1 MRDRRDDVIRHHV
14 DMAARHSGETIES
27 IAARAVELYEAR
39 TPLHARHIPFMPR
52 GRNPYEAQRAN
63 ALHVRRFLGLSQ
75 PGTRMPVEFEEALVL
90 ALPEPFRTECLRE
103 LADRLGL
110 LAAKAPDPAASL
122 LCAPADL
129 MRECAEVITALAPAL
144 VDGTYTADDLPAIR
158 AAVGALADV
167 QGATASLLAQ
177 LADAQQRL
185 GVAGTAPVV
194 RLRRAAAGEVD
205 PS

>member
-27 IAARAVELYEAR
+27 IAARAVDLYEAR

-52 GRNPYEAQRAN
+52 GRNPYEAQRTN

-75 PGTRMPVEFEEALVL
+75 PATRMPVEFEEAIVL
-90 ALPEPFRTECLRE
+90 ALPEPFRGECLRE
-103 LADRLGL
+103 LADRVGL
-110 LAAKAPDPAASL
+110 LAAKAPDPAASV

-144 VDGTYTADDLPAIR
+144 VDGSYTADDLPAIR
-158 AAVGALADV
+158 AAAGALADV
-167 QGATASLLAQ
+167 QGAVASLMAQ
-177 LADAQQRL
+177 LGDAQQRL
-185 GVAGTAPVV
+185 ATPGTTPVV
-194 RLRRAAAGEVD
+194 RLRRAVPGEGD
-205 PS
+205 AS